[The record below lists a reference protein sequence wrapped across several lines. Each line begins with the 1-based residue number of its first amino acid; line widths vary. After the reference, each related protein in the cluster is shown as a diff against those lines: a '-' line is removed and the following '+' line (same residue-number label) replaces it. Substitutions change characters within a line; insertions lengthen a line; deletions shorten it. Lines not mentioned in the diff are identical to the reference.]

1 MAMIDFKTAP
11 MEDIN
16 AHMASTEYGILD
28 TTQLP
33 KDTATGVFAVLPI
46 VGYITGKNQNHSG
59 EVIRDIITAEEKR
72 WQAESKPPYFK
83 SKLRKIKFNGFN
95 QNRPS
100 WSATLPVIFELI
112 MVLSGKGAAEFRRT
126 CAQYVVRV
134 LAGDVSLIDK
144 IEENN
149 KAFSQTQE
157 GRKVQEAML
166 SGVDPVLGKRARDD
180 DMDRIRA
187 EIELEK
193 ARAARAQ
200 AELQLRQL
208 QLHGGIKRTG
218 TWSEAFATFEPEEA
232 QPFKLAYKGLGEGVQ
247 FNCFIAGCNNTFT
260 NSRSYHQ
267 HIFRDHKNIPE
278 GEKPHPDWPR
288 SAFVIHKD
296 DQKKTEADYFDRM
309 SRFDPAT
316 KRWRMQCTNTEYWI
330 EDIGHRLA
338 DTGEVCGQWFDSFSA
353 YKNHQAERHARPKDF
368 GKGLSRKYRCPKG
381 CPGVFDTKAEEK
393 AHWNACHTNSV
404 CLHCGKRF
412 KNRASLTKHQ
422 RSCLK

>member
-1 MAMIDFKTAP
+1 MIDFKTAS
-11 MEDIN
+11 MDELS
-16 AHMASTEYGILD
+16 AHMASNGLSLIDPTQVPCNND
-28 TTQLP
+28 TGL
-33 KDTATGVFAVLPI
+33 FAVMPI
-46 VGYITGKNQNHSG
+46 VMYITGKKSNKDATH
-59 EVIRDIITAEEKR
+59 VINAISELPYY
-72 WQAESKPPYFK
+72 KPRLFK
-83 SKLRKIKFNGFN
+83 TKFKFMEARGAVLREAWG
-95 QNRPS
+95 
-100 WSATLPVIFELI
+100 ATLDTIVELI
-112 MVLSGKGAAEFRRT
+112 LSELYPSERVKKFRRT
-126 CAQYVVRV
+126 CAKYVVRV
-134 LAGDVSLIDK
+134 LAGDTTLITEIEKQDK
-144 IEENN
+144 
-149 KAFSQTQE
+149 ALSQTQV
-157 GRKVQEAML
+157 GRDFQTA
-166 SGVDPVLGKRARDD
+166 VLGKRARDD

-296 DQKKTEADYFDRM
+296 DQKKTENDYFDRM

-393 AHWNACHTNSV
+393 AHWNACHTNGV

>member
-1 MAMIDFKTAP
+1 MAMIDFKTATID
-11 MEDIN
+11 ELST
-16 AHMASTEYGILD
+16 HMASNGLGLLDPTQVPCNNDTGLFAVMPIVIYISGNKSSTTAARTINAISELPNYKPRLFKTKFNHGGQMREMWGATLD
-28 TTQLP
+28 T
-33 KDTATGVFAVLPI
+33 I
-46 VGYITGKNQNHSG
+46 V
-59 EVIRDIITAEEKR
+59 
-72 WQAESKPPYFK
+72 
-83 SKLRKIKFNGFN
+83 
-95 QNRPS
+95 
-100 WSATLPVIFELI
+100 ELI
-112 MVLSGKGAAEFRRT
+112 LSELHPSERVKKFRRT
-126 CAQYVVRV
+126 CAKYVVRV
-134 LAGDVSLIDK
+134 LAGDTTLITEIEKQDK
-144 IEENN
+144 
-149 KAFSQTQE
+149 ALSQTQV
-157 GRKVQEAML
+157 GRDFQTA
-166 SGVDPVLGKRARDD
+166 VLGKRTRDD
-180 DMDRIRA
+180 DMDRAGIERIKA
-187 EIELEK
+187 ETEYLRMQTEL
-193 ARAARAQ
+193 
-200 AELQLRQL
+200 LRMQL
-208 QLHGGIKRTG
+208 QGGIKRTG
-218 TWSEAFATFEPEEA
+218 TWSEAFATYEPEEA

-296 DQKKTEADYFDRM
+296 EQKKTEADYFDRM

-393 AHWNACHTNSV
+393 AHWDACHTNGV

-412 KNRASLTKHQ
+412 KSRASLTKHQ